1 MWCLI
6 KFEGAFH
13 RDDLDKYRWSEI
25 TWILAHQRN
34 WWIHP
39 GKGLTTSSDV
49 RWSDWSQILILIWII
64 PKERTLSFH
73 VLDADV
79 WTWTLCNNCVMCLDR
94 RQLNCCYV
102 RNILHNKVTPCM
114 IITMKV
120 KFIST
125 GRWCKLCYFY
135 SIIQS
140 LTYCFVRF
148 QDQFDG
154 HQRKGRFLGRT
165 SEQRAKNS
173 MKLKRM

>member
-6 KFEGAFH
+6 RFEGAFH
-13 RDDLDKYRWSEI
+13 WDDLDKYRRSEI
-25 TWILAHQRN
+25 TWILGHERN
-34 WWIHP
+34 RWIHP

-49 RWSDWSQILILIWII
+49 RWSDWSQILMLIWII

-125 GRWCKLCYFY
+125 GLWCKLCYFY
-135 SIIQS
+135 SIIHS
-140 LTYCFVRF
+140 LWHIALCVFRISSM
-148 QDQFDG
+148 G
-154 HQRKGRFLGRT
+154 IKGKADF
-165 SEQRAKNS
+165 
-173 MKLKRM
+173 

>member
-1 MWCLI
+1 M
-6 KFEGAFH
+6 
-13 RDDLDKYRWSEI
+13 KY
-25 TWILAHQRN
+25 LANFAGHLLLLKTLSSQRN
-34 WWIHP
+34 T
-39 GKGLTTSSDV
+39 LLVFMSLMLMSE
-49 RWSDWSQILILIWII
+49 RELFLITVFI
-64 PKERTLSFH
+64 
-73 VLDADV
+73 
-79 WTWTLCNNCVMCLDR
+79 CLDR

-120 KFIST
+120 KFISS
-125 GRWCKLCYFY
+125 GLSCKLCYFY

-140 LTYCFVRF
+140 LTYCFVCF